1 MTYPIRKKGSK
12 TKPKKLPV
20 DVTEDE
26 MSELLDYMPHRRHRL
41 ACLLAWGAGLRLSEV
56 LNVKPEDFTYDEGK
70 NSGQLLVRQGK
81 GCKDRIVPI
90 PKGFKQEYLHY
101 VPFDFEHRAL
111 QKAFKRA
118 CEKSGLTKKKP
129 TVHFHSLRHGFA
141 TQCLRKGISLRAI
154 QKMLGHSDLSTT
166 GIYLD
171 LCPDEILNEYLE
183 KF

>member
-1 MTYPIRKKGSK
+1 M
-12 TKPKKLPV
+12 
-20 DVTEDE
+20 
-26 MSELLDYMPHRRHRL
+26 
-41 ACLLAWGAGLRLSEV
+41 AWGAGLRLSEV
-56 LNVKPEDFTYDEGK
+56 LSLEEHDFNFETK
-70 NSGQLLVRQGK
+70 QLKVRQGK
-81 GCKDRIVPI
+81 GKKDRIVPI
-90 PKGFKQEYLHY
+90 PKGMKKEYLHY
-101 VPFDFEHRAL
+101 FPLSKELGDRAL

-171 LCPDEILNEYLE
+171 LCPEEILNEYQE